1 MALIS
6 VLTTIAVALTLA
18 YAVLNG
24 MRDASTAVAASVRT
38 RALSPAVAV
47 TLAAIFAFIGTMATS
62 GLSVTLVQE
71 LNINVPSGVAGLKLL
86 ICGLLAAGAWGVYC
100 WWRGLPISSTHAL
113 LSALAGGSGAAA
125 IMGDEST
132 RNVWDL
138 LLSSVVIPMVL
149 ASVIAFTLSYLLVIP
164 ATWILR
170 HNTSRSVNEGSKA
183 GQAVAAGAVAL
194 GLGLQ
199 DGQRTGA
206 LLSLVLITGRLMDPG
221 PLTVAIQLTAAAA
234 LSFGVLLGGWRIT
247 YTLGRRLVN
256 FDPLRGMIAQGVA
269 AGMLFVGSLVVH
281 LPLSTTQAVTSGIVG
296 AGKNQAFES
305 VTWRNVNKV
314 VWHWLLTPVV
324 CVFGGAILTL
334 AARPLFA
341 GS

>member
-1 MALIS
+1 MTLIS
-6 VLTTIAVALTLA
+6 VLTAIAVVLTLA

-38 RALSPAVAV
+38 RALRPAIAVSVAAV
-47 TLAAIFAFIGTMATS
+47 FAFIGTMATS
-62 GLSVTLVQE
+62 GLSVSLVQE
-71 LNINVPSGVAGLKLL
+71 LNINVPAGVAGLKLL
-86 ICGLLAAGAWGVYC
+86 ISGLIVAGIWGIYC

-132 RNVWDL
+132 RNVWGL
-138 LLSSVVIPMVL
+138 LLSSVIIPMVL
-149 ASVIAFTLSYLLVIP
+149 ASIIAYVLSYLLVFP
-164 ATWILR
+164 ATRLLR
-170 HNTSRSVNEGSKA
+170 YNTSRSVNDGSRA

-206 LLSLVLITGRLMDPG
+206 MLSLVLITGNMMDPG
-221 PLTVAIQLTAAAA
+221 PLTVAVQLTAACA

-296 AGKNQAFES
+296 AGRNQAFES
-305 VTWRNVNKV
+305 VAWRNVNRV
-314 VWHWLLTPVV
+314 LWHWLLTPVV
-324 CVFGGAILTL
+324 CVIGGAIFTL
-334 AARPLFA
+334 AVRPLFA

>member
-1 MALIS
+1 MTLIS
-6 VLTTIAVALTLA
+6 VLTAIAVVLTLA

-38 RALSPAVAV
+38 RALRPAIAVSVAAV
-47 TLAAIFAFIGTMATS
+47 FAFIGTMATS
-62 GLSVTLVQE
+62 GLSVSLVQE
-71 LNINVPSGVAGLKLL
+71 LNINVPTGVAGLKLL
-86 ICGLLAAGAWGVYC
+86 ISGLIVAGIWGIYC

-132 RNVWDL
+132 RNVWGL
-138 LLSSVVIPMVL
+138 LLSSVIIPMVL
-149 ASVIAFTLSYLLVIP
+149 ASIIAYVLSYLLVFP
-164 ATWILR
+164 ATRFLR
-170 HNTSRSVNEGSKA
+170 YNTSRSVNDGSRA

-206 LLSLVLITGRLMDPG
+206 MLSLVLITGNMMAPG
-221 PLTVAIQLTAAAA
+221 PLTVAIQLTAACA

-296 AGKNQAFES
+296 AGRNQAFES
-305 VTWRNVNKV
+305 VAWRNVNRV
-314 VWHWLLTPVV
+314 LWHWLLTPVV
-324 CVFGGAILTL
+324 CVIGGAIFAL
-334 AARPLFA
+334 AVRPLFA

>member
-1 MALIS
+1 MTLIS
-6 VLTTIAVALTLA
+6 VLTAIAVVLTLA

-38 RALSPAVAV
+38 RALRPAIAVSVAAV
-47 TLAAIFAFIGTMATS
+47 FAFIGTMATS
-62 GLSVTLVQE
+62 GLSVSLVQE
-71 LNINVPSGVAGLKLL
+71 LNINVPAGVAGLKLL
-86 ICGLLAAGAWGVYC
+86 ISGLIVAGIWGIYC

-113 LSALAGGSGAAA
+113 LSALAGGSGAAV

-132 RNVWDL
+132 RNVWGL
-138 LLSSVVIPMVL
+138 LLSSVIIPMVL
-149 ASVIAFTLSYLLVIP
+149 ASIIAYVLSYLLVFP
-164 ATWILR
+164 ATRFLR
-170 HNTSRSVNEGSKA
+170 YNTSRSVNDGSRA

-206 LLSLVLITGRLMDPG
+206 MLSLVLITGNMMAPG
-221 PLTVAIQLTAAAA
+221 PLTVAIQLTAACA

-296 AGKNQAFES
+296 AGRNQAFES
-305 VTWRNVNKV
+305 VAWRNVNRV
-314 VWHWLLTPVV
+314 LWHWLLTPVV
-324 CVFGGAILTL
+324 CVIGGAIFTL
-334 AARPLFA
+334 AVRPLFA

>member
-1 MALIS
+1 MTLIT
-6 VLTTIAVALTLA
+6 VLTAVAVVLTLA

-38 RALSPAVAV
+38 SALRPAIAV
-47 TLAAIFAFIGTMATS
+47 SLAAVFAFIGTMATS

-86 ICGLLAAGAWGVYC
+86 ISGLIVAGIWGIYC

-113 LSALAGGSGAAA
+113 LSALAGGSGASA

-132 RNVWDL
+132 RNVWGL
-138 LLSSVVIPMVL
+138 LLSSVIIPMVL
-149 ASVIAFTLSYLLVIP
+149 ASIIAYVLSYLLVFP
-164 ATWILR
+164 ATWFLR

-206 LLSLVLITGRLMDPG
+206 LLSLVLITGQMMNPG
-221 PLTVAIQLTAAAA
+221 PLTVAIQLTAASA

-247 YTLGRRLVN
+247 YTLGRRLVH

-269 AGMLFVGSLVVH
+269 AGMLFVGSLLVH
-281 LPLSTTQAVTSGIVG
+281 LPLSTTQAVTSGIIG
-296 AGKNQAFES
+296 AGRNQSFES
-305 VTWRNVNKV
+305 VAWRNVYRV

-324 CVFGGAILTL
+324 CVLGGAIFTL
-334 AARPLFA
+334 AVRPLFA
-341 GS
+341 GH

>member
-1 MALIS
+1 MTLIS
-6 VLTTIAVALTLA
+6 VLTAIAVVLTLA

-38 RALSPAVAV
+38 RALRPAIAVSVAAV
-47 TLAAIFAFIGTMATS
+47 FAFIGTMATS
-62 GLSVTLVQE
+62 GLSVSLVQE
-71 LNINVPSGVAGLKLL
+71 LNINVPAGVAGLKLL
-86 ICGLLAAGAWGVYC
+86 ISGLIVAGIWGIYC

-132 RNVWDL
+132 RNVWGL
-138 LLSSVVIPMVL
+138 LLSSVIIPMVL
-149 ASVIAFTLSYLLVIP
+149 ASIIAYVLSYLLVFP
-164 ATWILR
+164 ATRFLR
-170 HNTSRSVNEGSKA
+170 YKTSRSVNDGSRA

-206 LLSLVLITGRLMDPG
+206 MLSLVLITGNMMAPG
-221 PLTVAIQLTAAAA
+221 PLTVAIQLTAACA

-296 AGKNQAFES
+296 AGRNQAFES
-305 VTWRNVNKV
+305 VAWRNVNRV
-314 VWHWLLTPVV
+314 LWHWLLTPVV
-324 CVFGGAILTL
+324 CVIGGAIFAL
-334 AARPLFA
+334 AVRPLFA